1 MSDIAKELRNL
12 IRTTKALRAENGCP
26 WDKKQT
32 FETLRTYVIEEAYEV
47 VEAIDSEDILN
58 LKEEVGDLL
67 LQVLFLS
74 NIAEEKNLFN
84 LSHVLVTLNDKL
96 IRRHPH
102 VFGDRKA
109 QDEEE
114 ALSIWNEQKSKEN
127 KNKSHEFSKS
137 APSLIRAIDI
147 SKSYS
152 KSGLDFPS
160 EESILLKLASE
171 IKEFREASLSKDV
184 ASIEDELGDILFTV
198 ANICRIKKVNPEIAL
213 NNSSDKFNERAKIF
227 LRLKSEGAKD
237 EDAWDKAKL
246 ILKERSK

>member
-84 LSHVLVTLNDKL
+84 LSHILVALNDKL

-127 KNKSHEFSKS
+127 KN
-137 APSLIRAIDI
+137 
-147 SKSYS
+147 
-152 KSGLDFPS
+152 
-160 EESILLKLASE
+160 
-171 IKEFREASLSKDV
+171 V
-184 ASIEDELGDILFTV
+184 
-198 ANICRIKKVNPEIAL
+198 
-213 NNSSDKFNERAKIF
+213 
-227 LRLKSEGAKD
+227 
-237 EDAWDKAKL
+237 
-246 ILKERSK
+246 